1 MSKNQPE
8 FELQRQVCRWI
19 SLQHPKVLYLS
30 DTIAS
35 VKLTLPQQG
44 RNKLIQKDNFK
55 TPDLLIFEPRG
66 CYSGLFIELKAESP
80 FKKDGSLLK
89 NGHLEGQQKTISD
102 LIERGYFACFSWSF
116 EMTIRIINKYL
127 SIPKPSKS
135 SNEDARDAAMLVVG
149 L

>member
-8 FELQRQVCRWI
+8 FVLQRQVCRWL
-19 SLQHPKVLYLS
+19 SLQYPTVLFLS

-55 TPDLLIFEPRG
+55 TPDLLIFEPRLG
-66 CYSGLFIELKAESP
+66 YAGLFIELKVKSP

-89 NGHLEGQQKTISD
+89 DEHLEGQEKTMSD
-102 LIERGYFACFSWSF
+102 LRERGYFACFSWSF
-116 EMTIRIINKYL
+116 DMTVKIVTKYL
-127 SIPKPSKS
+127 SLP
-135 SNEDARDAAMLVVG
+135 EFVR
-149 L
+149 